1 MARSSSGIVA
11 GLTAAAVAVVA
22 FLAYQASAN
31 APDDLAA
38 PTGSV
43 SPSIAPSGTTKKPGT
58 PTALPLPAGSG
69 RGMRVVY
76 ALASKHVW
84 LTNSAGRVTRS
95 FAVMPSTVNPP
106 TGTYEVGSR
115 SGSIAGS
122 DGVEIEHVVR
132 FATIDGV
139 TVGFSAAV
147 DGSMSS
153 PDPSRKTGGIRMK
166 RADGDVLW
174 PFATIG
180 TKVVVV
186 P

>member
-1 MARSSSGIVA
+1 MSRSSSGMVA

-38 PTGSV
+38 PTGTV
-43 SPSIAPSGTTKKPGT
+43 STTKTPPGASKKPGT
-58 PTALPLPAGSG
+58 PTALPLPLGSG
-69 RGMRVVY
+69 GGMRVVY
-76 ALASKHVW
+76 SVGSKHVW
-84 LTNSAGRVTRS
+84 LTNSSGKATRG

-106 TGTYEVGSR
+106 AGTYRVGSR
-115 SGSIAGS
+115 SGSITGS
-122 DGVEIEHVVR
+122 DGVAIEHVVR

-147 DGSMSS
+147 NGAMSS
-153 PDPSRKTGGIRMK
+153 PDPNRKTGGIRMAP
-166 RADGDVLW
+166 ADGDAMW